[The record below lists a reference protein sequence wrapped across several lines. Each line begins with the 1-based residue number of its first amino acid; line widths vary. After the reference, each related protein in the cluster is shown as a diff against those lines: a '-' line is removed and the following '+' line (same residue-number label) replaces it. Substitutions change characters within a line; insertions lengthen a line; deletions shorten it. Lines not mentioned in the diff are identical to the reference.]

1 MLSGLYP
8 CVANILKFNAIASCS
23 LFFFLYFLLP
33 IFFFLFFGHRIIKTR
48 QQQRNFQ
55 LVVITND
62 EEFVL
67 KLGRADFV
75 DYYFRINKDDR
86 YFVLRSFFE

>member
-1 MLSGLYP
+1 MLLVFLPLFSFIY
-8 CVANILKFNAIASCS
+8 IFFSF
-23 LFFFLYFLLP
+23 LFFFFR
-33 IFFFLFFGHRIIKTR
+33 RIIKAR
-48 QQQRNFQ
+48 HQQRNFQ

-86 YFVLRSFFE
+86 YFVHRSFFK